1 MFLLLVLLLLH
12 YCGKWYYKFQN
23 LHVHCIYGQAVSGTQ
38 MGPHL
43 TFLIVI
49 VGICLCL
56 VSLLCV
62 SVVGAAVVAILLQM
76 VL

>member
-12 YCGKWYYKFQN
+12 YRGKWYYKFQD
-23 LHVHCIYGQAVSGTQ
+23 LHVHCIYGQAVSVTQ
-38 MGPHL
+38 RGPHL
-43 TFLIVI
+43 TFLIVT

-56 VSLLCV
+56 VPLLYV
-62 SVVGAAVVAILLQM
+62 SVVGAAVVALLWQM